1 MQQSLFFGRI
11 LVVVYFW
18 QDTCSSV
25 LFGRILVLVYF
36 WQDTCSSV
44 FLAGYATVQR
54 AGVGGTGGGDQ
65 ALVLW
70 EGARL
75 RNQVRRCPTHRTP
88 CPTYTRPI
96 NKKKVQ
102 RGGDAG
108 VGGSCKDPTVRCSA
122 RRGLVSLF
130 IHHIHSHIHTR
141 SGCYAGEV
149 VYIPS
154 SWFHATCN
162 RVCVRVRAHAHV
174 CVCVCVRLARFCPPS
189 M

>member
-25 LFGRILVLVYF
+25 FV
-36 WQDTCSSV
+36 
-44 FLAGYATVQR
+44 AGYATVQR
-54 AGVGGTGGGDQ
+54 AGVGGTGGGYQ

-130 IHHIHSHIHTR
+130 IHHIHSHKIRHRDVKSENIFLDARGNCKLGNLGVAKVLSTQVDFAR
-141 SGCYAGEV
+141 TLV
-149 VYIPS
+149 VRRTSFDSEENKYIYIYIYI
-154 SWFHATCN
+154 N
-162 RVCVRVRAHAHV
+162 
-174 CVCVCVRLARFCPPS
+174 
-189 M
+189 